1 MSTPGNLPKGST
13 ASFTATWCM
22 RSWPHQGPA
31 AGRGGRRSIEGS
43 DSPSITRT
51 ATLARGTP
59 VALPTKGTVRD
70 ARGLTSRQY
79 TVPSLTANWA
89 LMRPR
94 TPRASASRSIAVTMA
109 VMVASSSEWGGSTQA
124 ESPEWTPASSM
135 CSRIPPT

>member
-1 MSTPGNLPKGST
+1 MQ
-13 ASFTATWCM
+13 A
-22 RSWPHQGPA
+22 R
-31 AGRGGRRSIEGS
+31 

-51 ATLARGTP
+51 ATLASGTP

-89 LMRPR
+89 LMSPR
-94 TPRASASRSIAVTMA
+94 TPSASARRSIVVTMA
-109 VMVASSSEWGGSTQA
+109 PNVKSSSEWGGSTQA

-135 CSRIPPT
+135 CSRIPPM